1 MSNNSRR
8 PAYRNRLSVASL
20 TAATLLCV
28 TLASAFIAFV
38 VSRNRLAA
46 LADEQRRIE
55 QQITLFHQEIHALE
69 KRIDTSLNRDQ
80 VHERLTADGTFLKRI
95 EPASIISLPRLDT
108 SEPIA
113 LAPSSTPTVAQTR
126 VSTPPTH

>member
-1 MSNNSRR
+1 MSNNTRR
-8 PAYRNRLSVASL
+8 PTYRNRLSVASL

-28 TLASAFIAFV
+28 TLAGAFIAFV

-55 QQITLFHQEIHALE
+55 QQIALFHQEIHALE

-80 VHERLTADGTFLKRI
+80 VHERLTADGTFLKPI
-95 EPASIISLPRLDT
+95 EPASIISLSRLDT

-113 LAPSSTPTVAQTR
+113 LAPSSTLTVAQTR
-126 VSTPPTH
+126 VGTPPTR

>member
-1 MSNNSRR
+1 MPNNARR

-20 TAATLLCV
+20 TVATLLCV

-55 QQITLFHQEIHALE
+55 QQIALFHQEIHALE
-69 KRIDTSLNRDQ
+69 KRIDTSLNRDK
-80 VHERLTADGTFLKRI
+80 VHERLTAGGTFLKPI
-95 EPASIISLPRLDT
+95 EPTSIITLTRLDT

-113 LAPSSTPTVAQTR
+113 AAPAIIPTVAQTH
-126 VSTPPTH
+126 VNAPSTR

>member
-1 MSNNSRR
+1 MSNNTRR

-20 TAATLLCV
+20 TVATLLCI

-55 QQITLFHQEIHALE
+55 HQIALFHQEIHALE
-69 KRIDTSLNRDQ
+69 KRIDTSLNRDK
-80 VHERLTADGTFLKRI
+80 VHERLTAGGTFLKPI
-95 EPASIISLPRLDT
+95 EPASINSLSRIDT
-108 SEPIA
+108 SEA
-113 LAPSSTPTVAQTR
+113 VATTPSLNPTVAQTLVNAKTTR
-126 VSTPPTH
+126 